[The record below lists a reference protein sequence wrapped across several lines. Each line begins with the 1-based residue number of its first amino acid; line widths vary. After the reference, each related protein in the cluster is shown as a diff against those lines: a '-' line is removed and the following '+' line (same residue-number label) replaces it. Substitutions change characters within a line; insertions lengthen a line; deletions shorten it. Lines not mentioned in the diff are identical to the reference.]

1 MVLALNIE
9 DPRINRP
16 KKRTKA
22 LPEIEETMDF
32 NNDICN
38 TIPNF
43 NGDSALWDSKLRE
56 LIQTDKVS
64 THEICVQRN
73 KNILVPGERCE
84 FEKKLQPIPVLV
96 IQRPGSKNPQ
106 RLGYGGGYDIIVP
119 SGYGISTW
127 MCLIM
132 WGAKPGALR
141 ETETIARESL
151 EDEFLPDTE
160 TAVINTNL
168 VEAELRSKYV

>member
-22 LPEIEETMDF
+22 LPEFEEMMDS
-32 NNDICN
+32 NIDICN

-43 NGDSALWDSKLRE
+43 NGDSALWDCELRE
-56 LIQTDKVS
+56 RIQIDKVS

-84 FEKKLQPIPVLV
+84 FEKKLQPIPVFSDPTAGFKESTTSR
-96 IQRPGSKNPQ
+96 IWW
-106 RLGYGGGYDIIVP
+106 RL
-119 SGYGISTW
+119 
-127 MCLIM
+127 
-132 WGAKPGALR
+132 
-141 ETETIARESL
+141 
-151 EDEFLPDTE
+151 
-160 TAVINTNL
+160 
-168 VEAELRSKYV
+168 